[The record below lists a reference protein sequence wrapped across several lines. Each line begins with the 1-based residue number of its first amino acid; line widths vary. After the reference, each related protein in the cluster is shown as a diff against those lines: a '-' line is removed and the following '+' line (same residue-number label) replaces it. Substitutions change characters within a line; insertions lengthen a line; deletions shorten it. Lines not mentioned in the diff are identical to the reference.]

1 MLAAGL
7 PGHLPAAAK
16 FAVCVAVGCAYILK
30 PILGFINGTMPSPR
44 SPVLDFAVAVA
55 LVTLP
60 ATYLMGVTLL
70 YVHVTPPRAPGGALG
85 RVAYLAC
92 TLAFALL
99 VALVAFLLLVASA
112 GSPPSNGWTPT

>member
-70 YVHVTPPRAPGGALG
+70 YVHVTPPRAPGALG
-85 RVAYLAC
+85 RVADLAC

>member
-1 MLAAGL
+1 MMAGL
-7 PGHLPAAAK
+7 PGHLPGAAK
-16 FAVCVAVGCAYILK
+16 FAICVAVGCAYILK
-30 PILGFINGTMPSPR
+30 PILDFINGMPSPR

-60 ATYLMGVTLL
+60 LTYLTGLTLL
-70 YVHVTPPRAPGGALG
+70 YVHVTPPRAPGALG
-85 RVAYLAC
+85 RVADLAC

-112 GSPPSNGWTPT
+112 GSPTSCGWTPT

>member
-70 YVHVTPPRAPGGALG
+70 YVHVT
-85 RVAYLAC
+85 
-92 TLAFALL
+92 LAFALL